1 MISIERVRE
10 LIRLGNENVNL
21 DYKGPFAWNE
31 ASADEKCDIA
41 KDVLAF
47 ANARD
52 GGVILIGVDDK
63 TGELEGLTEEQAAS
77 FDQTKFNDFVHKYTD
92 PRHTVGV
99 QRLVV
104 DGKRVVIIDIPEFAD
119 VPILCARDANS
130 SSNPKKLILRNACLY
145 KRTEKA
151 SSEPIEDA
159 DSMRELL
166 NRGLLRRQDE
176 LFRAFKQI
184 IQPSV
189 LDPVQKPGTEYKA
202 ELEQTELYFSE
213 LADGE
218 FTQLPHWNLVMR
230 PEAFDADR
238 IPTSAALQHLVQK
251 SAVSLRGWTFPIA
264 GRIAGADWTNFEQ
277 GSQSFFPGRGDR
289 PEALRAYR
297 SGLVVWR
304 AGLGEDH
311 WQGLEGQN
319 LISFVSVIYSVT
331 EWVLFAQRFFESI
344 VPVDESIS
352 LSVNAAKVKGR
363 RLASLYPGISLSGN
377 YQTDLAKFQVVER
390 VTMTELRAD
399 PEAWGRVIIRRIFEL
414 FNWDDP
420 DEQMLSNWQ
429 QKLIQ
434 RTY

>member
-1 MISIERVRE
+1 M
-10 LIRLGNENVNL
+10 
-21 DYKGPFAWNE
+21 
-31 ASADEKCDIA
+31 
-41 KDVLAF
+41 
-47 ANARD
+47 
-52 GGVILIGVDDK
+52 DDK

-92 PRHTVGV
+92 PRPPVGV

-151 SSEPIEDA
+151 TSEPIEDA

-189 LDPVQKPGTEYKA
+189 LDPVQEPGTEYKA
-202 ELEQTELYFSE
+202 ELKQTELYFSE

-230 PEAFDADR
+230 PEAYDADR

-251 SAVSLRGWTFPIA
+251 SARAL
-264 GRIAGADWTNFEQ
+264 
-277 GSQSFFPGRGDR
+277 GSR
-289 PEALRAYR
+289 
-297 SGLVVWR
+297 
-304 AGLGEDH
+304 
-311 WQGLEGQN
+311 
-319 LISFVSVIYSVT
+319 
-331 EWVLFAQRFFESI
+331 
-344 VPVDESIS
+344 
-352 LSVNAAKVKGR
+352 
-363 RLASLYPGISLSGN
+363 
-377 YQTDLAKFQVVER
+377 
-390 VTMTELRAD
+390 
-399 PEAWGRVIIRRIFEL
+399 
-414 FNWDDP
+414 
-420 DEQMLSNWQ
+420 
-429 QKLIQ
+429 
-434 RTY
+434 

>member
-1 MISIERVRE
+1 M
-10 LIRLGNENVNL
+10 
-21 DYKGPFAWNE
+21 
-31 ASADEKCDIA
+31 
-41 KDVLAF
+41 
-47 ANARD
+47 
-52 GGVILIGVDDK
+52 VDDK
-63 TGELEGLTEEQAAS
+63 
-77 FDQTKFNDFVHKYTD
+77 
-92 PRHTVGV
+92 RI
-99 QRLVV
+99 
-104 DGKRVVIIDIPEFAD
+104 VIIDIPEFAD

-130 SSNPKKLILRNACLY
+130 SVNPKKLILRNACLY

-151 SSEPIEDA
+151 TSEPIEDA

-189 LDPVQKPGTEYKA
+189 LDPSPKPGTEYKA

-218 FTQLPHWNLVMR
+218 FTQVPHWNLVMR
-230 PEAFDADR
+230 PEAYDADR

-264 GRIAGADWTNFEQ
+264 GRITGADWTNFEQ
-277 GSQSFFPGRGDR
+277 GSQSYFPGRGDR

-297 SGLVVWR
+297 NGLIVWR

-311 WQGLEGQN
+311 WQGLEDQN

-352 LSVNAAKVKGR
+352 LAVKAAQVKGR
-363 RLASLYPGISLSGN
+363 RLASLYPGIRLPSN
-377 YQTDLAKFQVVER
+377 YQTDLAKFEVVER
-390 VTMTELRAD
+390 VTMAELRAA
-399 PEAWGRVIIRRIFEL
+399 PEALGRRIIRLIFEM
-414 FNWDDP
+414 FNWNDP
-420 DEQMLSNWQ
+420 DEQMLSDWQ